1 MDAFGV
7 RGWGVGLCV
16 FFFRVSCSCHCP
28 MQALRVQNY
37 SWWGFKLYLIRIPK
51 YAKKNNLQR
60 RPGILCTPCTTHK
73 TFCLKIYAALE
84 VNSWYLF
91 VQINYTWRLLAW
103 MPTWFH
109 VHQLIYIYELNR
121 AAEEDTQAWTT
132 SFMCII

>member
-51 YAKKNNLQR
+51 YAKKNNLQ
-60 RPGILCTPCTTHK
+60 
-73 TFCLKIYAALE
+73 IYAKATKKNMKLHE
-84 VNSWYLF
+84 LVFFARKKGTISTF
-91 VQINYTWRLLAW
+91 KRI
-103 MPTWFH
+103 MGPG
-109 VHQLIYIYELNR
+109 QLVR
-121 AAEEDTQAWTT
+121 Q
-132 SFMCII
+132 

>member
-60 RPGILCTPCTTHK
+60 ICLALFYASQ
-73 TFCLKIYAALE
+73 TF
-84 VNSWYLF
+84 YLF
-91 VQINYTWRLLAW
+91 FLLDKLQY
-103 MPTWFH
+103 
-109 VHQLIYIYELNR
+109 VHKQAQFSPILYI
-121 AAEEDTQAWTT
+121 
-132 SFMCII
+132 SSH